1 MIPESI
7 NDLSV
12 IATNNVP
19 QGGDNVGGT
28 LDDILRA
35 HATIMKRDLALK
47 KAETAVG
54 TSFTPTANVL
64 SENVQAALAEL
75 GNKVDAINWSSIS
88 GKPSLVE
95 TSRSISTS
103 TGLVGGGNLSANRTL
118 AIESTYSPNT
128 SRSLTSENLNDLKTP
143 GFYHQTTNANALT
156 SRNYPTAQAGTLVVT
171 HAAGVVQEY
180 TCYNSGNKYY
190 RGFYISSWGG
200 WRRVYHS
207 GNITASTAAPS
218 GGDDG
223 DIWLRY
229 E

>member
-47 KAETAVG
+47 KAETAEG

-75 GNKVDAINWSSIS
+75 GNKVDAIDWSSLS
-88 GKPSLVE
+88 GKPATATRWPAWSEV
-95 TSRSISTS
+95 TSKPPTFTPSSHTHPVS
-103 TGLVGGGNLSANRTL
+103 QVTGLG
-118 AIESTYSPNT
+118 
-128 SRSLTSENLNDLKTP
+128 
-143 GFYHQTTNANALT
+143 
-156 SRNYPTAQAGTLVVT
+156 TAAT
-171 HAAGVVQEY
+171 
-180 TCYNSGNKYY
+180 K
-190 RGFYISSWGG
+190 
-200 WRRVYHS
+200 
-207 GNITASTAAPS
+207 NITASTAAPS
-218 GGDDG
+218 GGRDG